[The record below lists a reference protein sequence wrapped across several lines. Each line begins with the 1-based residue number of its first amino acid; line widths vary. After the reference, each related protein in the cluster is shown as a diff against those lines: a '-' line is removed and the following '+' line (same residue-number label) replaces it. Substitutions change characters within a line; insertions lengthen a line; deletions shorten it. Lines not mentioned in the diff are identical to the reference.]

1 MLTTSQVA
9 TQNSVLWVREEK
21 SVCHEQHLSHQGR
34 QAFTYVFSISSPG
47 EITGEEN
54 LLAQSYT
61 ALGEEVMWVKS
72 NLDLF
77 ALVVQLFQ

>member
-1 MLTTSQVA
+1 M
-9 TQNSVLWVREEK
+9 
-21 SVCHEQHLSHQGR
+21 
-34 QAFTYVFSISSPG
+34 G

-54 LLAQSYT
+54 LLAQSCT

-77 ALVVQLFQ
+77 ALIVKLFH